1 MTRPTEALR
10 DLQRTLLVLGFDPG
24 PLDGLWGT
32 RTDAA
37 LAAVRASRGRAPAT
51 PAPADLPWMAE
62 ARRIL
67 GRHEQR
73 DRGWLMT
80 WLKSDGRTL
89 GDPSRLPWCGDFV
102 ETCIRIGLPAEPFP
116 DPLGQNPYWA
126 RNWATFGLP
135 SEPTYGAVLVF
146 ERGSGG
152 HVGFCVGADDT
163 AFAVLGGNQSD
174 AVTIAHIAKSRL
186 IACRWPATW
195 TIPSSRLPRIDRGA
209 RPLSVNEA

>member
-1 MTRPTEALR
+1 MTRPSEALR
-10 DLQRTLLVLGFDPG
+10 DLQRALLVLGFDPG
-24 PLDGLWGT
+24 PLDGLWGS
-32 RTDAA
+32 RTDSA
-37 LAAVRASRGRAPAT
+37 LSAVRANRGRAPAHEGL
-51 PAPADLPWMAE
+51 ADLPWMKE
-62 ARRIL
+62 GKRIL

-73 DRGWLMT
+73 DRGWLMA

-116 DPLGQNPYWA
+116 DPLGQNPYLA
-126 RNWATFGLP
+126 RNWAALGVPT
-135 SEPTYGAVLVF
+135 EPAYGAILVF

-152 HVGFCVGADDT
+152 HVGFCVGAD
-163 AFAVLGGNQSD
+163 AASFAVLGGNQSD
-174 AVTIAHIAKSRL
+174 AVTIAHLAKPRL

-195 TIPSSRLPRIDRGA
+195 TAPPPRLPRIDRGP